1 MCLQKKKNLKK
12 KQSKED
18 SILKC
23 FFPIFIYLYFICVP
37 EERDND
43 ATSTWSSKNILK
55 QKINR
60 KQLILANKK
69 NEQIGYSKPQKTL
82 INHDN
87 EETTTQQSVKKI
99 KQSDI
104 VEQKLMK

>member
-1 MCLQKKKNLKK
+1 
-12 KQSKED
+12 
-18 SILKC
+18 
-23 FFPIFIYLYFICVP
+23 
-37 EERDND
+37 
-43 ATSTWSSKNILK
+43 LK

-69 NEQIGYSKPQKTL
+69 NKQMGYSKPQKTL
-82 INHDN
+82 INQDN
-87 EETTTQQSVKKI
+87 EEISTQQSVKKI